1 MTWILIFRDF
11 NIKQSNIKT
20 QNTSELDTDNHMM
33 EDSLSIIEEEME
45 QLEVSTG
52 EMTNI
57 VNK

>member
-11 NIKQSNIKT
+11 NIKQPNKT
-20 QNTSELDTDNHMM
+20 QNTTELDTDNHMM

-52 EMTNI
+52 EMTDI
-57 VNK
+57 GTK

>member
-1 MTWILIFRDF
+1 
-11 NIKQSNIKT
+11 
-20 QNTSELDTDNHMM
+20 M

-57 VNK
+57 DTKWDQGIGHCDLDNCQPKS